1 VSGPGRV
8 GLSHVVR
15 ELRGGFVLRPGAI
28 TIALAATAIGLATL
42 EERITPIRA
51 WSDFLDRI
59 FPPEPEAAHV
69 VLGTIAGSMITVVS
83 VVYSILL
90 VVLTFASTQFSP
102 RVLVAFVE
110 DRVSQT
116 TLGVFV
122 GTFTYC
128 LLTLPAVRSQPEPFV
143 PSIAVI
149 VAIVLAI
156 ACLACLLYFIH
167 HMAER
172 IQASH
177 VVDRVAV
184 ETERVLDKLFPRPLD
199 GPPMPTEDIPDPI
212 GHGVPVL
219 ATRSGYIRS
228 VDESS
233 LLAAARAADATV
245 RVDRAIGHFVMEGT
259 PLFQAEPADR
269 ATDALRTAALGAF
282 DIGPARTMV
291 QDVEFGILQI
301 VDIALKAISPAVNDP
316 TTALTCI
323 DQLGRILVR
332 AAMRRPPISTLRDPD
347 GRARVVLPRTSFPRL
362 LDVAFSQIGHYGKAD
377 VAVPLR
383 MMRVLAELA
392 VATRHRPYA
401 QAIRDQ
407 ARRLSDA
414 CTQGFPDADRDE
426 LNVRLAAVERAVAA
440 ASAPDEAGA
449 SSRPDRPVQSFN
461 WP

>member
-1 VSGPGRV
+1 VAEPIRA
-8 GLSHVVR
+8 GLWQVVR
-15 ELRGGFVLRPGAI
+15 ELRGGFVFRPGVI
-28 TIALAATAIGLATL
+28 TLAMAALALGLANL
-42 EERITPIRA
+42 EERITAIPA

-59 FPPEPEAAHV
+59 FPPEPAAAHV

-90 VVLTFASTQFSP
+90 VVLTFTSTQFSP

-128 LLTLPAVRSQPEPFV
+128 LLTLPAVRSRPKPFV

-167 HMAER
+167 HIAAS
-172 IQASH
+172 IQASRI
-177 VVDRVAV
+177 VDRIAR
-184 ETERVLDKLFPRPLD
+184 ETERVLDEIFTRPLD
-199 GPPMPTEDIPDPI
+199 GTPREEDPEPIP
-212 GHGVPVL
+212 GGRPVL
-219 ATRSGYIRS
+219 ATRSGYIQS
-228 VDESS
+228 IDEAS
-233 LLAAARAADATV
+233 LLAAARAADAALH
-245 RVDRAIGHFVMEGT
+245 VDRYIGQFVMAGT
-259 PLFQAEPADR
+259 PLLEVSPPDR
-269 ATDALRTAALGAF
+269 VTNVLRAACLRGF
-282 DIGPARTMV
+282 EIGLARTMQ
-291 QDVEFGILQI
+291 QDVEFGILQM

-332 AAMRRPPISTLRDPD
+332 AATRLPPTSALRDADRRPRVILR
-347 GRARVVLPRTSFPRL
+347 RTSFPRL

-383 MMRVLAELA
+383 LMRVLGELA
-392 VATRHRPYA
+392 RVTRYAPYA
-401 QAIRDQ
+401 VAIRDQ
-407 ARRLSDA
+407 ARRLAVA

-426 LNVRLAAVERAVAA
+426 LSERLEAVEHVVAA
-440 ASAPDEAGA
+440 LSVGVE
-449 SSRPDRPVQSFN
+449 SSTGP
-461 WP
+461 

>member
-28 TIALAATAIGLATL
+28 TLALAALAIGLSTL
-42 EERITPIRA
+42 EERITPVRA
-51 WSDFLDRI
+51 WSDFLDRL

-116 TLGVFV
+116 TLGLFV

-128 LLTLPAVRSQPEPFV
+128 LLTLPAVRSQPRPFV
-143 PSIAVI
+143 PSVAVI

-167 HMAER
+167 HMASS
-172 IQASH
+172 IQASQ
-177 VVDRVAV
+177 VVDRIAR
-184 ETERVLDKLFPRPLD
+184 ETERVVDDLFLLPLD
-199 GPPMPTEDIPDPI
+199 GPPAADIPDSIP
-212 GHGVPVL
+212 HGVPVL
-219 ATRSGYIRS
+219 APRSGYIRS
-228 VDESS
+228 VDEAS
-233 LLAAARAADATV
+233 LLAAARAADVAV
-245 RVDRAIGHFVMEGT
+245 RIDRYIGQFVMEGT
-259 PLFQAEPADR
+259 PLFEVSPPDR
-269 ATDALRTAALGAF
+269 TSDALQAAGLRAF
-282 DIGPARTMV
+282 DIGPARTME

-332 AAMRRPPISTLRDPD
+332 AAMRQPPISTLCGVD

-383 MMRVLAELA
+383 LMRVLAELA
-392 VATRHRPYA
+392 GATRHAPYA
-401 QAIRDQ
+401 IAIRDQ
-407 ARRLSDA
+407 ARRLSAA
-414 CTQGFPDADRDE
+414 CGQGFPDADRDA
-426 LNVRLAAVERAVAA
+426 LNERLARVEQAVDDIP
-440 ASAPDEAGA
+440 APDGAGLA
-449 SSRPDRPVQSFN
+449 PPC
-461 WP
+461 

>member
-1 VSGPGRV
+1 
-8 GLSHVVR
+8 
-15 ELRGGFVLRPGAI
+15 VLRPGAI
-28 TIALAATAIGLATL
+28 TLALAALALGLANL
-42 EERITPIRA
+42 EERITAVRA

-128 LLTLPAVRSQPEPFV
+128 LLTLPAVRSQPSPFV
-143 PSIAVI
+143 PSIAVV

-167 HMAER
+167 HMASS
-172 IQASH
+172 IQASQ
-177 VVDRVAV
+177 VVDRIAR
-184 ETERVLDKLFPRPLD
+184 ETERTLDELFS
-199 GPPMPTEDIPDPI
+199 GPIDSLSTEEGAHSMTDST
-212 GHGVPVL
+212 PVL
-219 ATRSGYIRS
+219 ATRSGYIRTI
-228 VDESS
+228 DESS
-233 LLAAARAADATV
+233 LLVAARRADA
-245 RVDRAIGHFVMEGT
+245 RLRIHRYIGQFVMAGT
-259 PLFQAEPADR
+259 PLFEASPPDR
-269 ATDALRTAALGAF
+269 VTETLRTASLRAF
-282 DIGPARTMV
+282 SIGPARSMQ

-323 DQLGRILVR
+323 DQLGRLLLRVGL
-332 AAMRRPPISTLRDPD
+332 RPPPASTLRDPA
-347 GRARVVLPRTSFPRL
+347 GQPRVILRRTSFPRL
-362 LDVAFSQIGHYGKAD
+362 LDVAFSQISHYGKED

-383 MMRVLAELA
+383 LMRVLGELA
-392 VATRHRPYA
+392 AEVPHTPFGIAVLE
-401 QAIRDQ
+401 Q
-407 ARRLSDA
+407 ARRLAAA
-414 CTQGFPDADRDE
+414 CAQGFPDADRAE
-426 LNVRLAAVERAVAA
+426 LNERLGAVESLVLDARSPPA
-440 ASAPDEAGA
+440 
-449 SSRPDRPVQSFN
+449 R
-461 WP
+461 

>member
-1 VSGPGRV
+1 M
-8 GLSHVVR
+8 
-15 ELRGGFVLRPGAI
+15 
-28 TIALAATAIGLATL
+28 ALAALAIGLSTI

-51 WSDFLDRI
+51 WSDFLDRL
-59 FPPEPEAAHV
+59 FPPEPAAAHV
-69 VLGTIAGSMITVVS
+69 VLGTIAGSMITVVA

-102 RVLVAFVE
+102 RVLIAFVE

-116 TLGVFV
+116 TLGLFV

-143 PSIAVI
+143 PSVAVI

-167 HMAER
+167 HMALR

-177 VVDRVAV
+177 VVDRIAG
-184 ETERVLDKLFPRPLD
+184 ETERVLDELCPQPLD
-199 GPPMPTEDIPDPI
+199 GPLTEEVPDPSPR
-212 GHGVPVL
+212 GVPVL

-233 LLAAARAADATV
+233 LLATARAADVTL
-245 RVDRAIGHFVMEGT
+245 RVDRAVGQFVMEGT
-259 PLFQAEPADR
+259 PLFEASPADR
-269 ATDALRTAALGAF
+269 AIGGWQAAALRAF
-282 DIGPARTMV
+282 DIGPARTME
-291 QDVEFGILQI
+291 QDVEFGVLQI

-332 AAMRRPPISTLRDPD
+332 AATRQPPLATLLDRD
-347 GRARVVLPRTSFPRL
+347 GCARVVLPRTSFPRL

-383 MMRVLAELA
+383 LMRVLAELA
-392 VATRHRPYA
+392 GVTRHGPYA
-401 QAIRDQ
+401 VAIRDQ
-407 ARRLSDA
+407 ARRLSAA
-414 CTQGFPDADRDE
+414 CGQGFPDADRDE
-426 LNVRLAAVERAVAA
+426 LDERLAAVEQAVEATIGRAGLPAV
-440 ASAPDEAGA
+440 
-449 SSRPDRPVQSFN
+449 R
-461 WP
+461 

>member
-1 VSGPGRV
+1 MSDTGRV
-8 GLSHVVR
+8 GLRHVVR

-28 TIALAATAIGLATL
+28 TLGLAALAIGLTKL
-42 EERITPIRA
+42 EEQITPIGA
-51 WSDFLDRI
+51 WSEFLDRL

-116 TLGVFV
+116 TLGIFV
-122 GTFTYC
+122 GTFVYC
-128 LLTLPAVRSQPEPFV
+128 LLTLPAVRSQPVAFV

-167 HMAER
+167 HMAAR

-184 ETERVLDKLFPRPLD
+184 ETERILDELLSRPLG
-199 GPPMPTEDIPDPI
+199 GPPTEDDVPAEI
-212 GHGVPVL
+212 GPGAAVL
-219 ATRSGYIRS
+219 ARRSGYIRS
-228 VDESS
+228 LDEPA
-233 LLAAARAADATV
+233 LLAAARAADAAV
-245 RVDRAIGHFVMEGT
+245 RVDRAVGHFVIEGT
-259 PLFQAEPADR
+259 PLFEVAPADR
-269 ATDALRTAALGAF
+269 ATDALRAAGLHAF
-282 DIGPARTMV
+282 EIGPSRTME

-323 DQLGRILVR
+323 DQLGRILAR
-332 AAMRRPPISTLRDPD
+332 AAMRRPPISTLRDAD
-347 GRARVVLPRTSFPRL
+347 GRARVVRPGTSFPRL

-392 VATRHRPYA
+392 GVARHGPYA
-401 QAIRDQ
+401 RAVRDQ
-407 ARRLSDA
+407 ARRLSEA
-414 CTQGFPDADRDE
+414 CNQGFPDADRDE
-426 LNVRLAAVERAVAA
+426 LNLRLAAVERGVAA
-440 ASAPDEAGA
+440 ASTSDEAEGA
-449 SSRPDRPVQSFN
+449 SRPGRPVQSFN